1 MDVMTVPNIEQG
13 VVLIIPK
20 PSITKFSISFSQ
32 LVSGLNQSK
41 SLKGIK

>member
-20 PSITKFSISFSQ
+20 PSITKFSISFYQ

-41 SLKGIK
+41 SLK